1 MEVDETE
8 EGEEEEDET
17 FARFQS
23 QMQSLIAEGQAALTS
38 EVNMEGIEDDEE
50 EQRFKKMHSSNSFG
64 NSSSNNGMPGGNLF
78 GFDALS
84 SSSSSSM
91 NQPSSSSS
99 NQFFNQQQQP
109 SSSFSSTS
117 QFNHNFSNPTSSFSP
132 LPEPSKTSQ
141 FSSHHHHHNTPPQ
154 SSRFSQQ
161 AQNPQATFSFR
172 SATMGVGNSSSSSP
186 FGNPSL
192 NQIGH
197 SNNSFTPVSPS
208 PLGSRESS
216 SAPFVFGASNS
227 NSSSS
232 SSPVRNLGGNS
243 PYARRPQGGSNSK
256 SRTRNQQQPRWVG

>member
-1 MEVDETE
+1 ME
-8 EGEEEEDET
+8 EGEEEEEEEDET

-64 NSSSNNGMPGGNLF
+64 NPSSNYGMPGGNLF

-84 SSSSSSM
+84 SSSM

-99 NQFFNQQQQP
+99 STQFFNQQQQQP

-141 FSSHHHHHNTPPQ
+141 FSSHQHHHNTPPQ
-154 SSRFSQQ
+154 SSRFSHQ

-172 SATMGVGNSSSSSP
+172 STTMGVGNSSSSSP
-186 FGNPSL
+186 FGNPNL
-192 NQIGH
+192 NQIGN

-208 PLGSRESS
+208 PLGSRETS

-227 NSSSS
+227 TSGS
-232 SSPVRNLGGNS
+232 LGGNS